1 MWGNGF
7 SGKASFRDGILE
19 KMNPATR
26 CYFATVIRVW
36 GKLILCNTRFG
47 RRNSE
52 SLTACNFS
60 SLVIDYFCESEQD
73 MTVTGL
79 YCDYLDRKEQTTLN
93 MLGVMLK
100 QLVGGGNI
108 PEDIRNAF
116 EKAKGH
122 FGGVRLKVG
131 QLVDM
136 LKAAI
141 AQRKRVVI
149 CIDGLDE
156 SLVAHRNELLHS
168 LQSIVQVSPNVRL
181 FITGRPFITGEI
193 EKHFPRAETISV
205 SPTREDTETFLKM
218 KLDGDPEPDA
228 MDEGLRSD
236 IMKIIPKTISE
247 MYVPMPNFPAWSEVA
262 LLTSDYV

>member
-19 KMNPATR
+19 KMDPVTQY
-26 CYFATVIRVW
+26 YFAMVIRVW
-36 GKLILCNTRFG
+36 GRLILGNTRFG
-47 RRNSE
+47 RRDLR
-52 SLTACNFS
+52 SLTAGDFS
-60 SLVIDYFCESEQD
+60 SLVIDYLYESELD
-73 MTVTGL
+73 RTVTGL
-79 YCDYLDRKEQTTLN
+79 YCDYLDRKEQTTSN

-100 QLVGGGNI
+100 QLVGSRNI
-108 PEDIRNAF
+108 PGDIRNAF

-122 FGGVRLKVG
+122 FGGVRPKVG
-131 QLVDM
+131 ELVDM

-156 SLVAHRNELLHS
+156 SLATHRNELLHS
-168 LQSIVQVSPNVRL
+168 LQSIVRESPIVRL

-193 EKHFPRAETISV
+193 KKHFPRAETIFV

-218 KLDGDPEPDA
+218 KIDGDPEPDA
-228 MDEGLRSD
+228 MDEGLKSD
-236 IMKIIPKTISE
+236 IMEIIPKTISK
-247 MYVPMPNFPAWSEVA
+247 M
-262 LLTSDYV
+262 